1 MTQNEVINKLSMEM
15 ALALGDLDTLQ
26 TCRIYIQ
33 MALSIG
39 IDHFTKN
46 SEEIIALDHE
56 GREVGRYKSILEIER
71 TLGVKESNVHHVL
84 AGRNHTAGG
93 YIFIRTKDKELIPAK
108 KTA

>member
-1 MTQNEVINKLSMEM
+1 M
-15 ALALGDLDTLQ
+15 ALALGELDHLQ
-26 TCRIYIQ
+26 TCRTYIQ

-46 SEEIIALDHE
+46 MEEIIAMDPQ
-56 GREVGRYKSILEIER
+56 GREVGRYKNILEIER
-71 TLGVKESNVHHVL
+71 ELGVKESNVHHVL

-93 YIFIRTKDKELIPAK
+93 YIFIRSKDKELIPSR